1 MKSSHLSYRF
11 YTRER
16 AIMTSK
22 RGIYMKKTIRV
33 LTLISFILMVV
44 VNALANILPINGIG
58 TGAVSDSYPNL
69 FAPAGITFAIWGL
82 IYLLLAGYSFYQ
94 LGKHNKTGEVS
105 NELLNKIGVVFSVSS
120 IANTIWIFTWHYRI
134 IALSMV
140 LMIIILVCLAIIV
153 SAIRKETLNTK
164 EKIFVKLPFSIYF
177 GWITVAT
184 IANLTTLLVSVGW
197 NGFGLSQTV
206 WAVAIIA
213 IGAIIGIITIL
224 RNKDYAYGLV
234 ILWAYAGIQ
243 IKHVS
248 PTGFN
253 SMYPAV
259 MITTIA
265 AMVLVTVAEV
275 IAITKKAY

>member
-1 MKSSHLSYRF
+1 
-11 YTRER
+11 
-16 AIMTSK
+16 
-22 RGIYMKKTIRV
+22 MKKTIQALAAV
-33 LTLISFILMVV
+33 TFILMVV

-69 FAPAGITFAIWGL
+69 FAPAGITFAIWGV
-82 IYLLLAGYSFYQ
+82 IYLLLAAYTVFQ
-94 LGKHNKTGEVS
+94 LGLFKKNRSMSDALMNKV
-105 NELLNKIGVVFSVSS
+105 GVVFSISS
-120 IANTIWIFTWHYRI
+120 IANTVWIFTWHYRI

-153 SAIRKETLNTK
+153 SAIRKETLSTK
-164 EKIFVKLPFSIYF
+164 EKVFVKLPFSVYF

-206 WAVAIIA
+206 WAIAIIA
-213 IGAIIGIITIL
+213 IGAAIGIITIL

-234 ILWAYAGIQ
+234 ILWAYAGIV

-248 PTGFN
+248 ETGFN

-265 AMVLVTVAEV
+265 AMVLVVVAEV
-275 IAITKKAY
+275 MAITKKAY

>member
-1 MKSSHLSYRF
+1 
-11 YTRER
+11 
-16 AIMTSK
+16 
-22 RGIYMKKTIRV
+22 MKKTIQALAAV
-33 LTLISFILMVV
+33 TFILMVV

-58 TGAVSDSYPNL
+58 TGAVSDSYANL
-69 FAPAGITFAIWGL
+69 FAPAGITFAIWGV
-82 IYLLLAGYSFYQ
+82 IYLLLAAYTVFQ
-94 LGKHNKTGEVS
+94 LGLFKKNRTMSDALMNKV
-105 NELLNKIGVVFSVSS
+105 GVVFSISS
-120 IANTIWIFTWHYRI
+120 IANTVWIFSWHYRI

-140 LMIIILVCLAIIV
+140 LMLLILVCLAIIV
-153 SAIRKETLNTK
+153 SAIRKETLSTK
-164 EKIFVKLPFSIYF
+164 EKVFVKLPFSVYF

-184 IANLTTLLVSVGW
+184 IANFTTLLVSVGW

-213 IGAIIGIITIL
+213 IGAVIGIITIL

-234 ILWAYAGIQ
+234 ILWAYAGIV

-248 PTGFN
+248 ATGFN

-265 AMVLVTVAEV
+265 AMVLVVVAEV

>member
-1 MKSSHLSYRF
+1 
-11 YTRER
+11 
-16 AIMTSK
+16 MTEK
-22 RGIYMKKTIRV
+22 GGIYMKKTIQALAAV
-33 LTLISFILMVV
+33 TFILMVV

-69 FAPAGITFAIWGL
+69 FAPAGITFAIWGV
-82 IYLLLAGYSFYQ
+82 IYLLLAAYTVFQ
-94 LGKHNKTGEVS
+94 LGLFKKNRSMSDALMNKV
-105 NELLNKIGVVFSVSS
+105 GVVFSISS
-120 IANTIWIFTWHYRI
+120 IANTVWIFTWHYRI

-153 SAIRKETLNTK
+153 SAIRKETLSTK
-164 EKIFVKLPFSIYF
+164 EKVFVKLPFSVYF

-213 IGAIIGIITIL
+213 IGAVIGIITIL

-234 ILWAYAGIQ
+234 ILWAYAGIV

-248 PTGFN
+248 ETGFN

-265 AMVLVTVAEV
+265 AMVLVVVAEV
-275 IAITKKAY
+275 MAITKKAY

>member
-1 MKSSHLSYRF
+1 
-11 YTRER
+11 
-16 AIMTSK
+16 
-22 RGIYMKKTIRV
+22 MKKTIQALAAV
-33 LTLISFILMVV
+33 TFILMVV

-69 FAPAGITFAIWGL
+69 FAPAGITFAIWGV
-82 IYLLLAGYSFYQ
+82 IYLLLAAYTVFQ
-94 LGKHNKTGEVS
+94 LGLFKKNRTMSNALMNKV
-105 NELLNKIGVVFSVSS
+105 GVVFSISS
-120 IANTIWIFTWHYRI
+120 IANTVWIFSWHYRI

-140 LMIIILVCLAIIV
+140 LMLLILVCLAIIV
-153 SAIRKETLNTK
+153 SAIRKETLSTK
-164 EKIFVKLPFSIYF
+164 EKVFVKLPFSVYF

-206 WAVAIIA
+206 WAIAIIA
-213 IGAIIGIITIL
+213 IGAAIGIITIL

-234 ILWAYAGIQ
+234 ILWAYAGIV

-248 PTGFN
+248 ETGFN

-265 AMVLVTVAEV
+265 AMVLVVVAEV
-275 IAITKKAY
+275 MAITKKAY